1 MYERLWKT
9 NWNRINLWDSRDKIE
24 SSHVLQRCQ
33 RWSRNGAV
41 RLLEVKVKKENGQ
54 HNHGLCCPWGKCK
67 AKWQQQ
73 NTIFIQGKSHF
84 IWHNFGSVTQ
94 FSFPAGGLGPHEQM
108 LRSRHTY
115 GHLYLLQIHRSL
127 GGKQTIV
134 LQAWMA
140 AWVWV
145 LNFQILSLWWI
156 SPILLHM
163 A

>member
-1 MYERLWKT
+1 
-9 NWNRINLWDSRDKIE
+9 
-24 SSHVLQRCQ
+24 
-33 RWSRNGAV
+33 
-41 RLLEVKVKKENGQ
+41 
-54 HNHGLCCPWGKCK
+54 
-67 AKWQQQ
+67 
-73 NTIFIQGKSHF
+73 
-84 IWHNFGSVTQ
+84 
-94 FSFPAGGLGPHEQM
+94 M